1 MTRTEAIDTIKSKL
15 DALSTEQLAALADIA
30 DAMSR
35 YVPDEDD
42 ATRAAIAEG
51 VAQADRGEF
60 ASDADVAAAFAR
72 FRKRSCAIRRVR

>member
-1 MTRTEAIDTIKSKL
+1 MTRTEAVDTIKSKL

-30 DAMSR
+30 DALSR
-35 YVPDEDD
+35 DVPDEDE

-60 ASDADVAAAFAR
+60 ASGADVGAALAR
-72 FRKRSCAIRRVR
+72 FRA

>member
-30 DAMSR
+30 DALSR
-35 YVPDEDD
+35 DVPDEDD
-42 ATRAAIAEG
+42 ATRAAISEG

-60 ASDADVAAAFAR
+60 ASDAEVAALWDRFAL
-72 FRKRSCAIRRVR
+72 